1 MQIIT
6 IANQKGGVGKTT
18 TAVNLAASLAASEYN
33 TLLIDLDPQTNASSS
48 LNITN
53 SSESQKNI
61 YELLIQCIQN
71 ETISFEPT
79 TSMID
84 RLHVVPGTIDLAAVE
99 SEFSELD
106 NPQMLLSKLLN
117 KVKLDCNYDFLIIDT
132 PPGIGLLTINALVA
146 ADKLIIP
153 VQSEYLALEGL
164 CLMLETLDRIK
175 EGFDSHLSNVY
186 ILITMYDSRLKL
198 SKAVEKELREKIVGN
213 SELIICNTVI
223 PRNVRLAEAPS
234 HGLPIMLFDPAS
246 SGASA
251 YIELAKEVLKNEEAN
266 TGKRIGITSPQK
278 EELPRRDSNFID

>member
-106 NPQMLLSKLLN
+106 NPQMLLSI
-117 KVKLDCNYDFLIIDT
+117 F
-132 PPGIGLLTINALVA
+132 
-146 ADKLIIP
+146 
-153 VQSEYLALEGL
+153 
-164 CLMLETLDRIK
+164 
-175 EGFDSHLSNVY
+175 
-186 ILITMYDSRLKL
+186 
-198 SKAVEKELREKIVGN
+198 
-213 SELIICNTVI
+213 
-223 PRNVRLAEAPS
+223 
-234 HGLPIMLFDPAS
+234 
-246 SGASA
+246 
-251 YIELAKEVLKNEEAN
+251 
-266 TGKRIGITSPQK
+266 
-278 EELPRRDSNFID
+278 

>member
-117 KVKLDCNYDFLIIDT
+117 KVKLDCNYDF
-132 PPGIGLLTINALVA
+132 
-146 ADKLIIP
+146 
-153 VQSEYLALEGL
+153 
-164 CLMLETLDRIK
+164 
-175 EGFDSHLSNVY
+175 
-186 ILITMYDSRLKL
+186 
-198 SKAVEKELREKIVGN
+198 
-213 SELIICNTVI
+213 
-223 PRNVRLAEAPS
+223 
-234 HGLPIMLFDPAS
+234 
-246 SGASA
+246 
-251 YIELAKEVLKNEEAN
+251 
-266 TGKRIGITSPQK
+266 
-278 EELPRRDSNFID
+278 